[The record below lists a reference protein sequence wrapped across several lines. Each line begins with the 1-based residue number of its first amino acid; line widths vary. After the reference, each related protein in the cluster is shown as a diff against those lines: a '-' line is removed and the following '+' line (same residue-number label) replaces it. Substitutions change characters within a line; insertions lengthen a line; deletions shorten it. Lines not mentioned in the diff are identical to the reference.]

1 MKTLAIYALEVL
13 ACSGVLLAAYTILL
27 DRRVKF
33 RWCRLYLLASTAA
46 AALIPLLR
54 IPVWPGQVI
63 VATPTVTAPD
73 LADWTAEVLPD
84 AEAHAI
90 TPGHLC
96 LGLYL
101 AGATLILGIMLW
113 QIFRI
118 RRLRRGAE
126 VTRTGIYRIVRTRQE
141 IASFSFFRTI
151 YIWAATPAAEMG
163 AILAHES
170 SHIAH
175 RHSLERIVMETMKAA
190 LWWNPFVWIA
200 ARRLTEAEEFEA
212 DSDVLTSGYDRA
224 EYMQTIF
231 KQLFGYSP
239 EIANGLRNSL
249 TKKRFKM
256 MTTQTKNR
264 HSLLRLAGTL
274 PALIGLLCAFSF
286 TTRAAVIVA
295 PTTGTGIETAPGQE
309 TQHAGDEK
317 KDKTCRVSIDVRN
330 KDKGALPG
338 AIVQVVGTTQG
349 TVTNADGHA
358 EITVPDGSKLL
369 VSYPDY
375 ESATVDTK
383 RHSQK
388 EGTVVVLQRTENK
401 AATSSSDEGAT
412 TTEKQ
417 VAVTV
422 LKDGEPLP
430 GAVITIK
437 DTQKGV
443 VTDKSGHAEI
453 SAPQGSILTVTY
465 VGCKPYLLEVGEA
478 ARQFA
483 GIPLES
489 ETPGTPVLSAEIG
502 NPLWV
507 VDGIEVAPDFI
518 NKLDPNRIENITILK
533 DQASVAT
540 YGQRARN
547 GVVIIT
553 TKGYSPA
560 PAASE
565 QRGMTMTGSFAQDNE
580 QPFLIAETMPSFRG
594 GDLNTF
600 RAWVQENVKYPA
612 EAVKNNIQGRV
623 ILSFV
628 IEKDGSVSNMQIL
641 QTPDRSLSAEAL
653 RVIEASPKWT
663 PGEQRGQKVRVKYT
677 LPVDFRMGA
686 TAQAELQDGSIR
698 ETGEKEDDQPFLI
711 AETMPLFPM
720 QEGDNPGYGDLNTF
734 RTWVQANVKY
744 PTEAFRNGEQGRV
757 VLSFVVEKDG
767 SVSNIQI
774 LQTPGKAFSEE
785 TRRVVAASPKWKPG
799 EQRGEKVRVRYTLP
813 VDFRIT
819 ATAQDTKTSENKG
832 SGEEPFLVVDTPP
845 QFNGGDIGEFRR
857 WVQMNVKYPEEALG
871 KNIYGKVLVTFVIEK
886 DGSVGNAEIF
896 KSPDKSLADEVL
908 RVIGKSPKW
917 TPGKQRG
924 EAVRVKFGMPVDFA
938 VQTSEGILHDKDTAQ
953 REGDMEEILVV
964 GYGTQKK

>member
-126 VTRTGIYRIVRTRQE
+126 VTRTGKYRIVRTQQE

-170 SHIAH
+170 SHIA
-175 RHSLERIVMETMKAA
+175 MKAA

-256 MTTQTKNR
+256 MTTQTKSR
-264 HSLLRLAGTL
+264 HSLLRLAGIL

-295 PTTGTGIETAPGQE
+295 PATGTGIETAPGQE
-309 TQHAGDEK
+309 TQNAGDEK
-317 KDKTCRVSIDVRN
+317 KDKTRSVSIEVRS
-330 KDKGALPG
+330 KDKGALSG
-338 AIVQVVGTTQG
+338 AIVQVIGTTQG
-349 TVTNADGHA
+349 TVTDTDGHA
-358 EITVPDGSKLL
+358 EIAVPGGSKLMI
-369 VSYPDY
+369 SYPGY
-375 ESATVDTK
+375 EPATVDTK
-383 RHSQK
+383 QHSQK
-388 EGTVVVLQRTENK
+388 EASVVVLLRTENK
-401 AATSSSDEGAT
+401 AASSSNQGAA

-453 SAPQGSILTVTY
+453 YAPQGSILTVTY

-502 NPLWV
+502 KPLWV

-518 NKLDPNRIENITILK
+518 NKLDPNRIENITVLK
-533 DQASVAT
+533 DQSAVAT
-540 YGQRARN
+540 YGQEARN

-553 TKGYSPA
+553 TKGDTALPA
-560 PAASE
+560 RPENA
-565 QRGMTMTGSFAQDNE
+565 R
-580 QPFLIAETMPSFRG
+580 
-594 GDLNTF
+594 
-600 RAWVQENVKYPA
+600 QEHGKATTQA
-612 EAVKNNIQGRV
+612 EAH
-623 ILSFV
+623 
-628 IEKDGSVSNMQIL
+628 D
-641 QTPDRSLSAEAL
+641 EA
-653 RVIEASPKWT
+653 
-663 PGEQRGQKVRVKYT
+663 
-677 LPVDFRMGA
+677 
-686 TAQAELQDGSIR
+686 IR
-698 ETGEKEDDQPFLI
+698 ETGETEDDQPFLI

-720 QEGDNPGYGDLNTF
+720 QEGGNPGYGDLNTF
-734 RTWVQANVKY
+734 RAWVQKNIKY
-744 PTEAFRNGEQGRV
+744 PAEAFRNGEQGRV

-857 WVQMNVKYPEEALG
+857 WVQMNVKYPAEALG

>member
-126 VTRTGIYRIVRTRQE
+126 VTRTGKYRIVRTQQE

-256 MTTQTKNR
+256 MTTQTKSR
-264 HSLLRLAGTL
+264 HSLLRLAGIL
-274 PALIGLLCAFSF
+274 PALIRLLCAFSF

-295 PTTGTGIETAPGQE
+295 PATGTGIETAPGQE
-309 TQHAGDEK
+309 TQNAGDEK
-317 KDKTCRVSIDVRN
+317 KDKTRSVSIEVRS
-330 KDKGALPG
+330 KDKGALSG
-338 AIVQVVGTTQG
+338 AIVQVIGTTQG
-349 TVTNADGHA
+349 TVTDTDGHA
-358 EITVPDGSKLL
+358 EIAVPGGSKLMI
-369 VSYPDY
+369 SYPGY
-375 ESATVDTK
+375 EPATVDTK
-383 RHSQK
+383 QHSQK
-388 EGTVVVLQRTENK
+388 EASVVVLLRTENK
-401 AATSSSDEGAT
+401 AASSSNQGAA

-453 SAPQGSILTVTY
+453 YAPQGSILTVTY

-502 NPLWV
+502 KPLWV

-518 NKLDPNRIENITILK
+518 NKLDPNRIENITVLK
-533 DQASVAT
+533 DQSAVAT
-540 YGQRARN
+540 YGQEARN

-553 TKGYSPA
+553 TKGDTALPA
-560 PAASE
+560 RPENA
-565 QRGMTMTGSFAQDNE
+565 R
-580 QPFLIAETMPSFRG
+580 
-594 GDLNTF
+594 
-600 RAWVQENVKYPA
+600 QEHGKATTQA
-612 EAVKNNIQGRV
+612 EAH
-623 ILSFV
+623 
-628 IEKDGSVSNMQIL
+628 D
-641 QTPDRSLSAEAL
+641 EA
-653 RVIEASPKWT
+653 
-663 PGEQRGQKVRVKYT
+663 
-677 LPVDFRMGA
+677 
-686 TAQAELQDGSIR
+686 IR
-698 ETGEKEDDQPFLI
+698 ETGETEDDQPFLI

-720 QEGDNPGYGDLNTF
+720 QEGGNPGYGDLNTF
-734 RTWVQANVKY
+734 RAWVQKNIKY
-744 PTEAFRNGEQGRV
+744 PAEAFRNGEQGRV

-857 WVQMNVKYPEEALG
+857 WVQMNVKYPAEALG

>member
-126 VTRTGIYRIVRTRQE
+126 VTRTGKYRIVRTQQE

-256 MTTQTKNR
+256 MTTQTKSR
-264 HSLLRLAGTL
+264 HSLLRLAGIL

-295 PTTGTGIETAPGQE
+295 PATGTGIETAPGQE
-309 TQHAGDEK
+309 TQNAGDEK
-317 KDKTCRVSIDVRN
+317 KDKTRSVSIEVRS
-330 KDKGALPG
+330 KDKGALSG
-338 AIVQVVGTTQG
+338 AIVQVIGTTQG
-349 TVTNADGHA
+349 TVTDTDGHA
-358 EITVPDGSKLL
+358 EIAVPGGSKLMI
-369 VSYPDY
+369 SYPGY
-375 ESATVDTK
+375 EPATVDTK
-383 RHSQK
+383 QHSQK
-388 EGTVVVLQRTENK
+388 EASVVVLLRTENK
-401 AATSSSDEGAT
+401 AASSSNQGAA

-453 SAPQGSILTVTY
+453 YAPQGSILTVTY

-502 NPLWV
+502 KPLWV

-518 NKLDPNRIENITILK
+518 NKLDPNRIENITVLK
-533 DQASVAT
+533 DQSAVAT
-540 YGQRARN
+540 YGQEARN

-553 TKGYSPA
+553 TKGDTALPA
-560 PAASE
+560 RPENA
-565 QRGMTMTGSFAQDNE
+565 R
-580 QPFLIAETMPSFRG
+580 
-594 GDLNTF
+594 
-600 RAWVQENVKYPA
+600 QEHGKATTQA
-612 EAVKNNIQGRV
+612 EAH
-623 ILSFV
+623 
-628 IEKDGSVSNMQIL
+628 D
-641 QTPDRSLSAEAL
+641 EA
-653 RVIEASPKWT
+653 
-663 PGEQRGQKVRVKYT
+663 
-677 LPVDFRMGA
+677 
-686 TAQAELQDGSIR
+686 IR
-698 ETGEKEDDQPFLI
+698 ETGETEDDQPFLI
-711 AETMPLFPM
+711 AETMTLFPM
-720 QEGDNPGYGDLNTF
+720 QEGGNPGYGDLNTF
-734 RTWVQANVKY
+734 RAWVQKNIKY
-744 PTEAFRNGEQGRV
+744 PAEAFRNGEQGRV

-857 WVQMNVKYPEEALG
+857 WVQMNVKYPAEALG

>member
-126 VTRTGIYRIVRTRQE
+126 VTRTGKYRIVRTQQE

-256 MTTQTKNR
+256 MTTQTKGR

-295 PTTGTGIETAPGQE
+295 PTAGTGIGTAPGLE
-309 TQHAGDEK
+309 TQNAGDEK
-317 KDKTCRVSIDVRN
+317 KDKTRSVSIEVRS
-330 KDKGALPG
+330 KDKGALSG
-338 AIVQVVGTTQG
+338 AIVQVIGTTQG
-349 TVTNADGHA
+349 TVTDTDGHA
-358 EITVPDGSKLL
+358 EIAVPGGSKLMI
-369 VSYPDY
+369 SYPGY
-375 ESATVDTK
+375 EPATVDTK
-383 RHSQK
+383 QHSQK
-388 EGTVVVLQRTENK
+388 EASVVVLLRTENK
-401 AATSSSDEGAT
+401 AASSSNQGAA

-453 SAPQGSILTVTY
+453 YAPQGSILTVTY

-502 NPLWV
+502 KPLWV

-518 NKLDPNRIENITILK
+518 NKLDPNRIENITVLK
-533 DQASVAT
+533 DQSAVAT
-540 YGQRARN
+540 YGQEARN

-553 TKGYSPA
+553 TKGDTALPA
-560 PAASE
+560 RPENA
-565 QRGMTMTGSFAQDNE
+565 R
-580 QPFLIAETMPSFRG
+580 
-594 GDLNTF
+594 
-600 RAWVQENVKYPA
+600 QEHGKATTQA
-612 EAVKNNIQGRV
+612 EAH
-623 ILSFV
+623 
-628 IEKDGSVSNMQIL
+628 D
-641 QTPDRSLSAEAL
+641 EA
-653 RVIEASPKWT
+653 
-663 PGEQRGQKVRVKYT
+663 
-677 LPVDFRMGA
+677 
-686 TAQAELQDGSIR
+686 IR
-698 ETGEKEDDQPFLI
+698 ETGETEDDQPFLI

-720 QEGDNPGYGDLNTF
+720 QEGGNPGYGDLNTF
-734 RTWVQANVKY
+734 RAWVQKNIKY
-744 PTEAFRNGEQGRV
+744 PAEAFRNGEQGRV

-857 WVQMNVKYPEEALG
+857 WVQMNVKYPAEALG

>member
-126 VTRTGIYRIVRTRQE
+126 VTRTGKYRIVRTQQE

-256 MTTQTKNR
+256 MTTQTKSR
-264 HSLLRLAGTL
+264 HSLLRLAGIL

-295 PTTGTGIETAPGQE
+295 PATGTGIETAPGQE
-309 TQHAGDEK
+309 TQNAGDEK
-317 KDKTCRVSIDVRN
+317 KDKTRSVSIEVRS
-330 KDKGALPG
+330 KDKGALSG
-338 AIVQVVGTTQG
+338 AIVQVIGTTQG
-349 TVTNADGHA
+349 TVTDTDGHA
-358 EITVPDGSKLL
+358 EIAVPGGSKLMI
-369 VSYPDY
+369 SYPGY
-375 ESATVDTK
+375 EPATVDTK
-383 RHSQK
+383 QHSQK
-388 EGTVVVLQRTENK
+388 EASVVVLLRTENK
-401 AATSSSDEGAT
+401 AASSSNQGAA

-453 SAPQGSILTVTY
+453 YAPQGSILTVTY

-502 NPLWV
+502 KPLWV
-507 VDGIEVAPDFI
+507 VDGIEVAPAFL
-518 NKLDPNRIENITILK
+518 NKLDPNRIENITVLT
-533 DQASVAT
+533 DQSAVAT
-540 YGQRARN
+540 SGQEARN

-553 TKGYSPA
+553 TKGDTALPA
-560 PAASE
+560 RPENA
-565 QRGMTMTGSFAQDNE
+565 R
-580 QPFLIAETMPSFRG
+580 
-594 GDLNTF
+594 
-600 RAWVQENVKYPA
+600 QEHGKATTQA
-612 EAVKNNIQGRV
+612 EAH
-623 ILSFV
+623 
-628 IEKDGSVSNMQIL
+628 D
-641 QTPDRSLSAEAL
+641 EA
-653 RVIEASPKWT
+653 
-663 PGEQRGQKVRVKYT
+663 
-677 LPVDFRMGA
+677 
-686 TAQAELQDGSIR
+686 IR
-698 ETGEKEDDQPFLI
+698 ETGETEDDQPFLI

-720 QEGDNPGYGDLNTF
+720 QEGGNPGYGDLNTF
-734 RTWVQANVKY
+734 RAWVQKNIKY
-744 PTEAFRNGEQGRV
+744 PAEAFRNGEQGRV

-857 WVQMNVKYPEEALG
+857 WVQMNVKYPAEALG

>member
-1 MKTLAIYALEVL
+1 
-13 ACSGVLLAAYTILL
+13 
-27 DRRVKF
+27 
-33 RWCRLYLLASTAA
+33 
-46 AALIPLLR
+46 
-54 IPVWPGQVI
+54 
-63 VATPTVTAPD
+63 
-73 LADWTAEVLPD
+73 
-84 AEAHAI
+84 
-90 TPGHLC
+90 
-96 LGLYL
+96 
-101 AGATLILGIMLW
+101 
-113 QIFRI
+113 
-118 RRLRRGAE
+118 
-126 VTRTGIYRIVRTRQE
+126 
-141 IASFSFFRTI
+141 
-151 YIWAATPAAEMG
+151 
-163 AILAHES
+163 
-170 SHIAH
+170 
-175 RHSLERIVMETMKAA
+175 
-190 LWWNPFVWIA
+190 
-200 ARRLTEAEEFEA
+200 
-212 DSDVLTSGYDRA
+212 
-224 EYMQTIF
+224 
-231 KQLFGYSP
+231 
-239 EIANGLRNSL
+239 
-249 TKKRFKM
+249 
-256 MTTQTKNR
+256 MTTQTKSR
-264 HSLLRLAGTL
+264 HSLLRLAGIL

-295 PTTGTGIETAPGQE
+295 PATGTGIETAPGQE
-309 TQHAGDEK
+309 TQNAGDEK
-317 KDKTCRVSIDVRN
+317 KDKTRSVSIEVRS
-330 KDKGALPG
+330 KDKGALSG
-338 AIVQVVGTTQG
+338 AIVQVIGTTQG
-349 TVTNADGHA
+349 TVTDTDGHA
-358 EITVPDGSKLL
+358 EIAVPGGSKLMI
-369 VSYPDY
+369 SYPGY
-375 ESATVDTK
+375 EPATVDTK
-383 RHSQK
+383 QHSQK
-388 EGTVVVLQRTENK
+388 EASVVVLLRTENK
-401 AATSSSDEGAT
+401 AASSSNQGAA

-453 SAPQGSILTVTY
+453 YAPQGSILTVTY

-502 NPLWV
+502 KPLWV

-518 NKLDPNRIENITILK
+518 NKLDPNRIENITVLK
-533 DQASVAT
+533 DQSAVAT
-540 YGQRARN
+540 YGQEARN

-553 TKGYSPA
+553 TKGDTALPA
-560 PAASE
+560 RPENA
-565 QRGMTMTGSFAQDNE
+565 R
-580 QPFLIAETMPSFRG
+580 
-594 GDLNTF
+594 
-600 RAWVQENVKYPA
+600 QEHGKATTQA
-612 EAVKNNIQGRV
+612 EAH
-623 ILSFV
+623 
-628 IEKDGSVSNMQIL
+628 D
-641 QTPDRSLSAEAL
+641 EA
-653 RVIEASPKWT
+653 
-663 PGEQRGQKVRVKYT
+663 
-677 LPVDFRMGA
+677 
-686 TAQAELQDGSIR
+686 IR
-698 ETGEKEDDQPFLI
+698 ETGETEDDQPFLI

-720 QEGDNPGYGDLNTF
+720 QEGGNPGYGDLNTF
-734 RTWVQANVKY
+734 RAWVQKNIKY
-744 PTEAFRNGEQGRV
+744 PAEAFRNGEQGRV

-857 WVQMNVKYPEEALG
+857 WVQMNVKYPAEALG

>member
-126 VTRTGIYRIVRTRQE
+126 VTRTGKYRIVRTQQE

-256 MTTQTKNR
+256 MTTQTKSR
-264 HSLLRLAGTL
+264 HSLLRLAGIL

-295 PTTGTGIETAPGQE
+295 PATGTGIETAPGQE
-309 TQHAGDEK
+309 TQNAGDEK
-317 KDKTCRVSIDVRN
+317 KDKTRSVSIEVRS
-330 KDKGALPG
+330 KDKGALSG
-338 AIVQVVGTTQG
+338 AIVQVIGTTQG
-349 TVTNADGHA
+349 TVTDTDGHA
-358 EITVPDGSKLL
+358 EIAVPGGSKLMI
-369 VSYPDY
+369 SYPGY
-375 ESATVDTK
+375 EPATVDTK
-383 RHSQK
+383 QHSQK
-388 EGTVVVLQRTENK
+388 EASVVVLLRTENK
-401 AATSSSDEGAT
+401 AASSSNQGAA

-453 SAPQGSILTVTY
+453 YAPQGSILTVTY

-502 NPLWV
+502 KPLWV

-518 NKLDPNRIENITILK
+518 NKLDPNRIENITVLK
-533 DQASVAT
+533 DQSAVAT
-540 YGQRARN
+540 YGQEARN

-553 TKGYSPA
+553 TKGDTALPA
-560 PAASE
+560 RPENA
-565 QRGMTMTGSFAQDNE
+565 R
-580 QPFLIAETMPSFRG
+580 
-594 GDLNTF
+594 
-600 RAWVQENVKYPA
+600 QEHGKATTQA
-612 EAVKNNIQGRV
+612 EAH
-623 ILSFV
+623 
-628 IEKDGSVSNMQIL
+628 D
-641 QTPDRSLSAEAL
+641 EA
-653 RVIEASPKWT
+653 
-663 PGEQRGQKVRVKYT
+663 
-677 LPVDFRMGA
+677 
-686 TAQAELQDGSIR
+686 IR
-698 ETGEKEDDQPFLI
+698 ETGETEDDQPFLI

-720 QEGDNPGYGDLNTF
+720 QEGGNPGYGDLNTF
-734 RTWVQANVKY
+734 RAWVQKNIKY
-744 PTEAFRNGEQGRV
+744 PAEAFRNGEQGRV

-767 SVSNIQI
+767 SVSNFQI
-774 LQTPGKAFSEE
+774 LQTPGKAFSDEP
-785 TRRVVAASPKWKPG
+785 RRVVAASPKWKPG
-799 EQRGEKVRVRYTLP
+799 EQRGEKGRVRYTLP

-857 WVQMNVKYPEEALG
+857 WVQMNVKYPAEALG

>member
-126 VTRTGIYRIVRTRQE
+126 VTRTGKYRIVRTQQE

-256 MTTQTKNR
+256 MTTQTKSR
-264 HSLLRLAGTL
+264 HSLLRLAGIL

-295 PTTGTGIETAPGQE
+295 PATGTGIETAPGQE
-309 TQHAGDEK
+309 TQNAGDEK
-317 KDKTCRVSIDVRN
+317 KDKTRSVSIEVRS
-330 KDKGALPG
+330 KDKGALSG
-338 AIVQVVGTTQG
+338 AIVQVIGTTQG
-349 TVTNADGHA
+349 TVTDTDGHA
-358 EITVPDGSKLL
+358 EIAVPGGSKLMI
-369 VSYPDY
+369 SYPGY
-375 ESATVDTK
+375 EPATVDTK
-383 RHSQK
+383 QHSQK
-388 EGTVVVLQRTENK
+388 EASVVVLLRTENK
-401 AATSSSDEGAT
+401 AASSSNQGAA

-453 SAPQGSILTVTY
+453 YAPQGSILTVTY

-502 NPLWV
+502 KPLWV

-518 NKLDPNRIENITILK
+518 NKLDPNRIENITVLK
-533 DQASVAT
+533 DQSAVAT
-540 YGQRARN
+540 YGQEARN

-553 TKGYSPA
+553 TKGDTALPA
-560 PAASE
+560 RPENA
-565 QRGMTMTGSFAQDNE
+565 R
-580 QPFLIAETMPSFRG
+580 
-594 GDLNTF
+594 
-600 RAWVQENVKYPA
+600 QEHGKATTQA
-612 EAVKNNIQGRV
+612 EAH
-623 ILSFV
+623 
-628 IEKDGSVSNMQIL
+628 D
-641 QTPDRSLSAEAL
+641 EA
-653 RVIEASPKWT
+653 
-663 PGEQRGQKVRVKYT
+663 
-677 LPVDFRMGA
+677 
-686 TAQAELQDGSIR
+686 IR
-698 ETGEKEDDQPFLI
+698 ETGETEDDQPFLI

-720 QEGDNPGYGDLNTF
+720 QEGGNPGYGDLNTF
-734 RTWVQANVKY
+734 RAWVQKNIKY
-744 PTEAFRNGEQGRV
+744 PAEAFRNGEQGRV

-857 WVQMNVKYPEEALG
+857 WVQMNVKYPAEALG

-964 GYGTQKK
+964 GYCTQKK

>member
-126 VTRTGIYRIVRTRQE
+126 VTRTGKYRIVRTQQE

-256 MTTQTKNR
+256 MTTQTKSR
-264 HSLLRLAGTL
+264 HSLLRLAGIL

-295 PTTGTGIETAPGQE
+295 PATGTGIETAPGQE
-309 TQHAGDEK
+309 TQNAGDEK
-317 KDKTCRVSIDVRN
+317 KDKTRSVSIEVRS
-330 KDKGALPG
+330 KDKGALSG
-338 AIVQVVGTTQG
+338 AIVQVIGTTQG
-349 TVTNADGHA
+349 TVTDTDGHA
-358 EITVPDGSKLL
+358 EIAVPGGSKLMI
-369 VSYPDY
+369 SYPGY
-375 ESATVDTK
+375 EPATVDTK
-383 RHSQK
+383 QHSQK
-388 EGTVVVLQRTENK
+388 EASVVVLLRTENK
-401 AATSSSDEGAT
+401 AASSSNQGAA

-453 SAPQGSILTVTY
+453 YAPQGSILTVTY

-502 NPLWV
+502 KPLWV

-518 NKLDPNRIENITILK
+518 NKLDPNRIENITVLK
-533 DQASVAT
+533 DQSAVAT
-540 YGQRARN
+540 YGQEARN

-553 TKGYSPA
+553 TKGDTALPA
-560 PAASE
+560 RPENA
-565 QRGMTMTGSFAQDNE
+565 R
-580 QPFLIAETMPSFRG
+580 
-594 GDLNTF
+594 
-600 RAWVQENVKYPA
+600 QEHGKATTQA
-612 EAVKNNIQGRV
+612 EAH
-623 ILSFV
+623 
-628 IEKDGSVSNMQIL
+628 D
-641 QTPDRSLSAEAL
+641 EA
-653 RVIEASPKWT
+653 
-663 PGEQRGQKVRVKYT
+663 
-677 LPVDFRMGA
+677 
-686 TAQAELQDGSIR
+686 IR

-744 PTEAFRNGEQGRV
+744 PAEAFRNGEQGRV

-857 WVQMNVKYPEEALG
+857 WVQMNVKYPAEALG

>member
-126 VTRTGIYRIVRTRQE
+126 VTRTGKYRIVRTQQE

-256 MTTQTKNR
+256 MTTQTKGR

-295 PTTGTGIETAPGQE
+295 PTAGTGIGTAPGLE
-309 TQHAGDEK
+309 TQNAGDEK
-317 KDKTCRVSIDVRN
+317 KDKTRSVSIEVRS
-330 KDKGALPG
+330 KDKGALSG
-338 AIVQVVGTTQG
+338 AIVQVIGTTQG
-349 TVTNADGHA
+349 TVTDTDGHA
-358 EITVPDGSKLL
+358 EIAVPGGSKLMI
-369 VSYPDY
+369 SYPGY
-375 ESATVDTK
+375 EPATVDTK
-383 RHSQK
+383 QHSQK
-388 EGTVVVLQRTENK
+388 EASVVVLLRTENK
-401 AATSSSDEGAT
+401 AASSSNQGAA

-453 SAPQGSILTVTY
+453 YAPQGSILTVTY

-518 NKLDPNRIENITILK
+518 NKLDPNRIENITVLK
-533 DQASVAT
+533 DQSAVAT
-540 YGQRARN
+540 YGQEARN

-553 TKGYSPA
+553 TKGDTALPA
-560 PAASE
+560 RPENA
-565 QRGMTMTGSFAQDNE
+565 R
-580 QPFLIAETMPSFRG
+580 
-594 GDLNTF
+594 
-600 RAWVQENVKYPA
+600 QEHGKATTQA
-612 EAVKNNIQGRV
+612 EAH
-623 ILSFV
+623 
-628 IEKDGSVSNMQIL
+628 D
-641 QTPDRSLSAEAL
+641 EA
-653 RVIEASPKWT
+653 
-663 PGEQRGQKVRVKYT
+663 
-677 LPVDFRMGA
+677 
-686 TAQAELQDGSIR
+686 IR
-698 ETGEKEDDQPFLI
+698 ETGETEDDQPFLI

-720 QEGDNPGYGDLNTF
+720 QEGGNPGYGDLNTF
-734 RTWVQANVKY
+734 RAWVQKNIKY
-744 PTEAFRNGEQGRV
+744 PAEAFRNGEQGRV

-857 WVQMNVKYPEEALG
+857 WVQMNVKYPAEALG

>member
-126 VTRTGIYRIVRTRQE
+126 VTRTGKYRIVRTQQE

-256 MTTQTKNR
+256 MTTQTKSR
-264 HSLLRLAGTL
+264 HSLLRLAGIL

-295 PTTGTGIETAPGQE
+295 PATGTGIETAPGQE
-309 TQHAGDEK
+309 TQNAGDEK
-317 KDKTCRVSIDVRN
+317 KDKTRSVSIEVRS
-330 KDKGALPG
+330 KDKGALSG
-338 AIVQVVGTTQG
+338 AIVQVIGTTQG
-349 TVTNADGHA
+349 TVTDTDGHA
-358 EITVPDGSKLL
+358 EIAVPGGSKLMI
-369 VSYPDY
+369 SYPGY
-375 ESATVDTK
+375 EPATVDTK
-383 RHSQK
+383 QHSQK
-388 EGTVVVLQRTENK
+388 EASVVVLLRTENK
-401 AATSSSDEGAT
+401 AASSSNQGAA

-453 SAPQGSILTVTY
+453 YAPQGSILTVTY

-502 NPLWV
+502 KPLWV

-518 NKLDPNRIENITILK
+518 NKLDPNRIENITVLK
-533 DQASVAT
+533 DQSAVAT
-540 YGQRARN
+540 YGQEARN

-553 TKGYSPA
+553 TKGDTALPA
-560 PAASE
+560 RPENA
-565 QRGMTMTGSFAQDNE
+565 R
-580 QPFLIAETMPSFRG
+580 
-594 GDLNTF
+594 
-600 RAWVQENVKYPA
+600 QEHGKATTQA
-612 EAVKNNIQGRV
+612 EAH
-623 ILSFV
+623 
-628 IEKDGSVSNMQIL
+628 D
-641 QTPDRSLSAEAL
+641 EA
-653 RVIEASPKWT
+653 
-663 PGEQRGQKVRVKYT
+663 
-677 LPVDFRMGA
+677 
-686 TAQAELQDGSIR
+686 IR
-698 ETGEKEDDQPFLI
+698 ETGETEDDQPFLI

-720 QEGDNPGYGDLNTF
+720 QEGGNPGYGDLNTF
-734 RTWVQANVKY
+734 RAWVQKNIKY
-744 PTEAFRNGEQGRV
+744 PAEAFRNGEQGRV

-819 ATAQDTKTSENKG
+819 ATAQDTKTSEHKG
-832 SGEEPFLVVDTPP
+832 SGDEPFLVVDTPP

-857 WVQMNVKYPEEALG
+857 WVQMNVKYPAEALG

>member
-1 MKTLAIYALEVL
+1 
-13 ACSGVLLAAYTILL
+13 
-27 DRRVKF
+27 
-33 RWCRLYLLASTAA
+33 
-46 AALIPLLR
+46 
-54 IPVWPGQVI
+54 
-63 VATPTVTAPD
+63 
-73 LADWTAEVLPD
+73 
-84 AEAHAI
+84 
-90 TPGHLC
+90 
-96 LGLYL
+96 
-101 AGATLILGIMLW
+101 
-113 QIFRI
+113 
-118 RRLRRGAE
+118 
-126 VTRTGIYRIVRTRQE
+126 
-141 IASFSFFRTI
+141 
-151 YIWAATPAAEMG
+151 
-163 AILAHES
+163 
-170 SHIAH
+170 
-175 RHSLERIVMETMKAA
+175 MKAA

-256 MTTQTKNR
+256 MTTQTKSR
-264 HSLLRLAGTL
+264 HSLLRLAGIL

-295 PTTGTGIETAPGQE
+295 PATGTGIETAPGQE
-309 TQHAGDEK
+309 TQNAGDEK
-317 KDKTCRVSIDVRN
+317 KDKTRSVSIEVRS
-330 KDKGALPG
+330 KDKGALSG
-338 AIVQVVGTTQG
+338 AIVQVIGTTQG
-349 TVTNADGHA
+349 TVTDTDGHA
-358 EITVPDGSKLL
+358 EIAVPGGSKLMI
-369 VSYPDY
+369 SYPGY
-375 ESATVDTK
+375 EPATVDTK
-383 RHSQK
+383 QHSQK
-388 EGTVVVLQRTENK
+388 EASVVVLLRTENK
-401 AATSSSDEGAT
+401 AASSSNQGAA

-453 SAPQGSILTVTY
+453 YAPQGSILTVTY

-502 NPLWV
+502 KPLWV

-518 NKLDPNRIENITILK
+518 NKLDPNRIENITVLK
-533 DQASVAT
+533 DQSAVAT
-540 YGQRARN
+540 YGQEARN

-553 TKGYSPA
+553 TKGDTALPA
-560 PAASE
+560 RPENA
-565 QRGMTMTGSFAQDNE
+565 R
-580 QPFLIAETMPSFRG
+580 
-594 GDLNTF
+594 
-600 RAWVQENVKYPA
+600 QEHGKATTQA
-612 EAVKNNIQGRV
+612 EAH
-623 ILSFV
+623 
-628 IEKDGSVSNMQIL
+628 D
-641 QTPDRSLSAEAL
+641 EA
-653 RVIEASPKWT
+653 
-663 PGEQRGQKVRVKYT
+663 
-677 LPVDFRMGA
+677 
-686 TAQAELQDGSIR
+686 IR
-698 ETGEKEDDQPFLI
+698 ETGETEDDQPFLI

-720 QEGDNPGYGDLNTF
+720 QEGGNPGYGDLNTF
-734 RTWVQANVKY
+734 RAWVQKNIKY
-744 PTEAFRNGEQGRV
+744 PAEAFRNGEQGRV

-857 WVQMNVKYPEEALG
+857 WVQMNVKYPAEALG

>member
-126 VTRTGIYRIVRTRQE
+126 VTRTGKYRIVRTQQE

-256 MTTQTKNR
+256 MTTQTKSR
-264 HSLLRLAGTL
+264 HSLL
-274 PALIGLLCAFSF
+274 GLLCAFSF

-295 PTTGTGIETAPGQE
+295 PATGTGIETAPGQE
-309 TQHAGDEK
+309 TQNAGDEK
-317 KDKTCRVSIDVRN
+317 KDKTRSVSIEVRS
-330 KDKGALPG
+330 KDKGALSG
-338 AIVQVVGTTQG
+338 AIVQVIGTTQG
-349 TVTNADGHA
+349 TVTDTDGHA
-358 EITVPDGSKLL
+358 EIAVPGGSKLMI
-369 VSYPDY
+369 SYPGY
-375 ESATVDTK
+375 EPATVDTK
-383 RHSQK
+383 QHSQK
-388 EGTVVVLQRTENK
+388 EASVVVLLRTENK
-401 AATSSSDEGAT
+401 AASSSNQGAA

-453 SAPQGSILTVTY
+453 YAPQGSILTVTY

-502 NPLWV
+502 KPLWV

-518 NKLDPNRIENITILK
+518 NKLDPNRIENITVLK
-533 DQASVAT
+533 DQSAVAT
-540 YGQRARN
+540 YGQEARN

-553 TKGYSPA
+553 TKGDTALPA
-560 PAASE
+560 RPENA
-565 QRGMTMTGSFAQDNE
+565 R
-580 QPFLIAETMPSFRG
+580 
-594 GDLNTF
+594 
-600 RAWVQENVKYPA
+600 QEHGKATTQA
-612 EAVKNNIQGRV
+612 EAH
-623 ILSFV
+623 
-628 IEKDGSVSNMQIL
+628 D
-641 QTPDRSLSAEAL
+641 EA
-653 RVIEASPKWT
+653 
-663 PGEQRGQKVRVKYT
+663 
-677 LPVDFRMGA
+677 
-686 TAQAELQDGSIR
+686 IR
-698 ETGEKEDDQPFLI
+698 ETGETEDDQPFLI

-720 QEGDNPGYGDLNTF
+720 QEGGNPGYGDLNTF
-734 RTWVQANVKY
+734 RAWVQKNIKY
-744 PTEAFRNGEQGRV
+744 PAEAFRNGEQGRV

-857 WVQMNVKYPEEALG
+857 WVQMNVKYPAEALG

>member
-126 VTRTGIYRIVRTRQE
+126 VTRTGKYRIVRTQQE

-256 MTTQTKNR
+256 MTTQTKSR
-264 HSLLRLAGTL
+264 HSLLRLAGIL

-295 PTTGTGIETAPGQE
+295 PATGTGIETAPGQE
-309 TQHAGDEK
+309 TQNAGDEK
-317 KDKTCRVSIDVRN
+317 KDKTRSVSIEVRS
-330 KDKGALPG
+330 KDKGALSG
-338 AIVQVVGTTQG
+338 AIVQVIGTTQG
-349 TVTNADGHA
+349 TVTDTDGHA
-358 EITVPDGSKLL
+358 EIAVPGGSKLMI
-369 VSYPDY
+369 SYPGY
-375 ESATVDTK
+375 EPATVDTK
-383 RHSQK
+383 QHSQK
-388 EGTVVVLQRTENK
+388 EASVVVLLRTENK
-401 AATSSSDEGAT
+401 AASSSNQGAA

-422 LKDGEPLP
+422 LKYGEPLP

-453 SAPQGSILTVTY
+453 YAPQGSILTVTY

-502 NPLWV
+502 KPLWV

-518 NKLDPNRIENITILK
+518 NKLDPNRIENITVLK
-533 DQASVAT
+533 DQSAVAT
-540 YGQRARN
+540 YGQEARN

-553 TKGYSPA
+553 TKGDTALPA
-560 PAASE
+560 RPENA
-565 QRGMTMTGSFAQDNE
+565 R
-580 QPFLIAETMPSFRG
+580 
-594 GDLNTF
+594 
-600 RAWVQENVKYPA
+600 QEHGKATTQA
-612 EAVKNNIQGRV
+612 EAH
-623 ILSFV
+623 
-628 IEKDGSVSNMQIL
+628 D
-641 QTPDRSLSAEAL
+641 EA
-653 RVIEASPKWT
+653 
-663 PGEQRGQKVRVKYT
+663 
-677 LPVDFRMGA
+677 
-686 TAQAELQDGSIR
+686 IR
-698 ETGEKEDDQPFLI
+698 ETGETEDDQPFLI

-720 QEGDNPGYGDLNTF
+720 QEGGNPGYGDLNTF
-734 RTWVQANVKY
+734 RAWVQKNIKY
-744 PTEAFRNGEQGRV
+744 PAEAFRNGEQGRV

-857 WVQMNVKYPEEALG
+857 WVQMNVKYPAEALG

>member
-126 VTRTGIYRIVRTRQE
+126 VTRTGKYRIVRTQQE

-256 MTTQTKNR
+256 MTTQTKSR
-264 HSLLRLAGTL
+264 HSLLRLAGIL

-295 PTTGTGIETAPGQE
+295 PATGTGIETAPGQE
-309 TQHAGDEK
+309 TQNAGDEK
-317 KDKTCRVSIDVRN
+317 KDKTRSVSIEVRS
-330 KDKGALPG
+330 KDKGALSG
-338 AIVQVVGTTQG
+338 AIVQVIGTTQG
-349 TVTNADGHA
+349 TVTDTDGHA
-358 EITVPDGSKLL
+358 EIAVPGGSKLMI
-369 VSYPDY
+369 SYPGY
-375 ESATVDTK
+375 EPATVDTK
-383 RHSQK
+383 QHSQK
-388 EGTVVVLQRTENK
+388 EASVVVLLRTENK
-401 AATSSSDEGAT
+401 AASSSNQGAA

-453 SAPQGSILTVTY
+453 YAPQGSILTVTY

-502 NPLWV
+502 KPLWV

-518 NKLDPNRIENITILK
+518 NKLDPNRIENITVLK
-533 DQASVAT
+533 DQSAVAT
-540 YGQRARN
+540 YGQEARN

-553 TKGYSPA
+553 TKGDTALPA
-560 PAASE
+560 RPENA
-565 QRGMTMTGSFAQDNE
+565 R
-580 QPFLIAETMPSFRG
+580 
-594 GDLNTF
+594 
-600 RAWVQENVKYPA
+600 QEHGKATTQA
-612 EAVKNNIQGRV
+612 EAH
-623 ILSFV
+623 
-628 IEKDGSVSNMQIL
+628 D
-641 QTPDRSLSAEAL
+641 EA
-653 RVIEASPKWT
+653 
-663 PGEQRGQKVRVKYT
+663 
-677 LPVDFRMGA
+677 
-686 TAQAELQDGSIR
+686 IR
-698 ETGEKEDDQPFLI
+698 ETGETEDDQPFLI

-720 QEGDNPGYGDLNTF
+720 QEGGNPGYGDLNTF
-734 RTWVQANVKY
+734 RAWVQKNIKY
-744 PTEAFRNGEQGRV
+744 PAEAFRNGEQGRV

-857 WVQMNVKYPEEALG
+857 WVQMNVKYPAEALG
-871 KNIYGKVLVTFVIEK
+871 KFFYGIVVVTFVFEK

>member
-113 QIFRI
+113 QVFRI

-126 VTRTGIYRIVRTRQE
+126 VTRTGKYRIVRTQQE

-256 MTTQTKNR
+256 MTTQTKSR
-264 HSLLRLAGTL
+264 HSLLRLAGIL

-295 PTTGTGIETAPGQE
+295 PATGTGIETAPGQE
-309 TQHAGDEK
+309 TQNAGDEK
-317 KDKTCRVSIDVRN
+317 KDKTRSVSIEVRS
-330 KDKGALPG
+330 KDKGALSG
-338 AIVQVVGTTQG
+338 AIVQVIGTTQG
-349 TVTNADGHA
+349 TVTDTDGHA
-358 EITVPDGSKLL
+358 EIAVPGGSKLMI
-369 VSYPDY
+369 SYPGY
-375 ESATVDTK
+375 EPATVDTK
-383 RHSQK
+383 QHSQK
-388 EGTVVVLQRTENK
+388 EASVVVLLRTENK
-401 AATSSSDEGAT
+401 AASSSNQGAA

-453 SAPQGSILTVTY
+453 YAPQGSILTVTY

-502 NPLWV
+502 KPLWV

-518 NKLDPNRIENITILK
+518 NKLDPNRIENITVLK
-533 DQASVAT
+533 DQSAVAT
-540 YGQRARN
+540 YGQEARN

-553 TKGYSPA
+553 TKGDTALPA
-560 PAASE
+560 RPENA
-565 QRGMTMTGSFAQDNE
+565 R
-580 QPFLIAETMPSFRG
+580 
-594 GDLNTF
+594 
-600 RAWVQENVKYPA
+600 QEHGNATTQA
-612 EAVKNNIQGRV
+612 EAH
-623 ILSFV
+623 
-628 IEKDGSVSNMQIL
+628 D
-641 QTPDRSLSAEAL
+641 EA
-653 RVIEASPKWT
+653 
-663 PGEQRGQKVRVKYT
+663 
-677 LPVDFRMGA
+677 
-686 TAQAELQDGSIR
+686 IR
-698 ETGEKEDDQPFLI
+698 ETGETEDDQPFLI

-734 RTWVQANVKY
+734 RAWVQKNIKY
-744 PTEAFRNGEQGRV
+744 PAEAFRNGEQGRV

-819 ATAQDTKTSENKG
+819 ATAQDTKTSENKS

-845 QFNGGDIGEFRR
+845 QFNGGDINEFRR
-857 WVQMNVKYPEEALG
+857 WVQMNVKYPAEALG

-938 VQTSEGILHDKDTAQ
+938 VQTSEGILHDKATTQ

-964 GYGTQKK
+964 GYDTQKK

>member
-118 RRLRRGAE
+118 RHLRRGAE
-126 VTRTGIYRIVRTRQE
+126 VTRTGKYWIVRTRQE

-256 MTTQTKNR
+256 MTTQTKGR
-264 HSLLRLAGTL
+264 HSLLRLAGIL

-295 PTTGTGIETAPGQE
+295 PATGTGIETAPGQE
-309 TQHAGDEK
+309 TQNAGDEK
-317 KDKTCRVSIDVRN
+317 KDKTRSVSIEVRS
-330 KDKGALPG
+330 KDKGALSG
-338 AIVQVVGTTQG
+338 AIVQVIGTTQG
-349 TVTNADGHA
+349 TVTDTDGHA
-358 EITVPDGSKLL
+358 EIAVPGGSKLMI
-369 VSYPDY
+369 SYPGY
-375 ESATVDTK
+375 EPATVDTK
-383 RHSQK
+383 QHSQK
-388 EGTVVVLQRTENK
+388 EASVVVLLRTENK
-401 AATSSSDEGAT
+401 AASSSNHGAA

-453 SAPQGSILTVTY
+453 YAPQGSILTVTY

-502 NPLWV
+502 KPLWV

-518 NKLDPNRIENITILK
+518 NKLDPNRIENITVLK
-533 DQASVAT
+533 DQSAVAT
-540 YGQRARN
+540 YGQEARN

-553 TKGYSPA
+553 TKGDTALPA
-560 PAASE
+560 RPENA
-565 QRGMTMTGSFAQDNE
+565 R
-580 QPFLIAETMPSFRG
+580 
-594 GDLNTF
+594 
-600 RAWVQENVKYPA
+600 QEHGKATTQA
-612 EAVKNNIQGRV
+612 EAH
-623 ILSFV
+623 
-628 IEKDGSVSNMQIL
+628 D
-641 QTPDRSLSAEAL
+641 EA
-653 RVIEASPKWT
+653 
-663 PGEQRGQKVRVKYT
+663 
-677 LPVDFRMGA
+677 
-686 TAQAELQDGSIR
+686 IR
-698 ETGEKEDDQPFLI
+698 ETGETEDDQPFLI

-720 QEGDNPGYGDLNTF
+720 QEGGNPGYGDLNTF
-734 RTWVQANVKY
+734 RAWVQKNIKY
-744 PTEAFRNGEQGRV
+744 PAEAFRNGEQGRV

-857 WVQMNVKYPEEALG
+857 WVQMNVKYPAEALG

>member
-126 VTRTGIYRIVRTRQE
+126 VTRTGKYRIVRTQQE

-256 MTTQTKNR
+256 MTTQTKGR

-295 PTTGTGIETAPGQE
+295 PTAGTGIGTAPGLE
-309 TQHAGDEK
+309 TQNAGDEK
-317 KDKTCRVSIDVRN
+317 KDKTRSVSIEVRS
-330 KDKGALPG
+330 KDKGALSG
-338 AIVQVVGTTQG
+338 AIVQVIGTTQG
-349 TVTNADGHA
+349 TVTDTDGHA
-358 EITVPDGSKLL
+358 EIAVPGGSKLMI
-369 VSYPDY
+369 SYPGY
-375 ESATVDTK
+375 EPATVDTK
-383 RHSQK
+383 QHSQK
-388 EGTVVVLQRTENK
+388 EATVVVLLRTENK
-401 AATSSSDEGAT
+401 AASSSNQGAA

-553 TKGYSPA
+553 TKGDTALPA
-560 PAASE
+560 RPENA
-565 QRGMTMTGSFAQDNE
+565 R
-580 QPFLIAETMPSFRG
+580 
-594 GDLNTF
+594 
-600 RAWVQENVKYPA
+600 QEHGKATTQA
-612 EAVKNNIQGRV
+612 EAH
-623 ILSFV
+623 
-628 IEKDGSVSNMQIL
+628 D
-641 QTPDRSLSAEAL
+641 EA
-653 RVIEASPKWT
+653 
-663 PGEQRGQKVRVKYT
+663 
-677 LPVDFRMGA
+677 
-686 TAQAELQDGSIR
+686 IR
-698 ETGEKEDDQPFLI
+698 ETGETEDDQPFLI

-720 QEGDNPGYGDLNTF
+720 QEGGNPGYGDLNTF
-734 RTWVQANVKY
+734 RAWVQKNIKY
-744 PTEAFRNGEQGRV
+744 PAEAFRNGEQGRV

-857 WVQMNVKYPEEALG
+857 WVQMNVKYPAEALG

>member
-1 MKTLAIYALEVL
+1 MKPAIIYMLEVL
-13 ACSGVLLAAYTILL
+13 VCSGVLLAAYAILL
-27 DRRVKF
+27 ERRVKF
-33 RWCRLYLLASTAA
+33 RWCRLYLLLTTFA

-54 IPVWPGQVI
+54 IPVWPGRV
-63 VATPTVTAPD
+63 VAAAPAIPPD
-73 LADWTAEVLPD
+73 LPVWTGEVLPD
-84 AEAHAI
+84 EGGSFAV
-90 TPGHLC
+90 TPEIFC

-101 AGATLILGIMLW
+101 LGAVLIAGVMAW
-113 QIFRI
+113 QVFRI
-118 RRLRRGAE
+118 HRLRRGAE
-126 VTRTGIYRIVRTRQE
+126 ISRTGDYTLVRTRQE
-141 IASFSFFRTI
+141 IASFSFLRTI
-151 YIWAATPAAEMG
+151 YVWDKTPAGELA

-175 RHSLERIVMETMKAA
+175 RHSIERILMELMKAL
-190 LWWNPFVWIA
+190 LWWNPFAWIA

-256 MTTQTKNR
+256 MTTQTKSR
-264 HSLLRLAGTL
+264 HSLLRLAGIL

-295 PTTGTGIETAPGQE
+295 PATGTGIETAPGQE
-309 TQHAGDEK
+309 TQNAGDEK
-317 KDKTCRVSIDVRN
+317 KDKTRSVSIEVRS
-330 KDKGALPG
+330 KDKGALSG
-338 AIVQVVGTTQG
+338 AIVQVIGTTQG
-349 TVTNADGHA
+349 TVTDTDGHA
-358 EITVPDGSKLL
+358 EIAVPGGSKLMI
-369 VSYPDY
+369 SYPGY
-375 ESATVDTK
+375 EPATVDTK
-383 RHSQK
+383 QHSQK
-388 EGTVVVLQRTENK
+388 EASVVVLLRTENK
-401 AATSSSDEGAT
+401 AASSSNQGAA

-453 SAPQGSILTVTY
+453 YAPQGSILTVTY

-502 NPLWV
+502 KPLWV

-518 NKLDPNRIENITILK
+518 NKLDPNRIENITVLK
-533 DQASVAT
+533 AQSAVAT
-540 YGQRARN
+540 YGQEARN

-553 TKGYSPA
+553 TKGDTALPA
-560 PAASE
+560 RPENA
-565 QRGMTMTGSFAQDNE
+565 R
-580 QPFLIAETMPSFRG
+580 
-594 GDLNTF
+594 
-600 RAWVQENVKYPA
+600 QEHGKATTQA
-612 EAVKNNIQGRV
+612 EAH
-623 ILSFV
+623 
-628 IEKDGSVSNMQIL
+628 D
-641 QTPDRSLSAEAL
+641 EA
-653 RVIEASPKWT
+653 
-663 PGEQRGQKVRVKYT
+663 
-677 LPVDFRMGA
+677 
-686 TAQAELQDGSIR
+686 IR
-698 ETGEKEDDQPFLI
+698 ETGETEDDQPFLI

-720 QEGDNPGYGDLNTF
+720 QEGGNPGYGDLNTF
-734 RTWVQANVKY
+734 RAWVQKNIKY
-744 PTEAFRNGEQGRV
+744 PAEAFRNGEQGRV

-857 WVQMNVKYPEEALG
+857 WVQMNVKYPAEALG

>member
-126 VTRTGIYRIVRTRQE
+126 VTRTGKYRIVRTQQE

-170 SHIAH
+170 SHIAY

-256 MTTQTKNR
+256 MTTQTKSR
-264 HSLLRLAGTL
+264 HSLLRLAGIL

-295 PTTGTGIETAPGQE
+295 PATGTGIETAPGQE
-309 TQHAGDEK
+309 TQNAGDEK
-317 KDKTCRVSIDVRN
+317 KDKTRSVSIEVRS
-330 KDKGALPG
+330 KDKGALSG
-338 AIVQVVGTTQG
+338 AIVQVIGTTQG
-349 TVTNADGHA
+349 TVTDTDGHA
-358 EITVPDGSKLL
+358 EIAVPGGSKLMI
-369 VSYPDY
+369 SYPGY
-375 ESATVDTK
+375 EPATVDTK
-383 RHSQK
+383 QHSQK
-388 EGTVVVLQRTENK
+388 EASVVVLLRTENK
-401 AATSSSDEGAT
+401 AASSSNQGAA

-453 SAPQGSILTVTY
+453 YAPQGSILTVTY

-502 NPLWV
+502 KPLWV

-518 NKLDPNRIENITILK
+518 NKLDPNRIENITVLK
-533 DQASVAT
+533 DQSAVAT
-540 YGQRARN
+540 YGQEARN

-553 TKGYSPA
+553 TKGDTALPA
-560 PAASE
+560 RPENA
-565 QRGMTMTGSFAQDNE
+565 R
-580 QPFLIAETMPSFRG
+580 
-594 GDLNTF
+594 
-600 RAWVQENVKYPA
+600 QEHGKATTQA
-612 EAVKNNIQGRV
+612 EAH
-623 ILSFV
+623 
-628 IEKDGSVSNMQIL
+628 D
-641 QTPDRSLSAEAL
+641 EA
-653 RVIEASPKWT
+653 
-663 PGEQRGQKVRVKYT
+663 
-677 LPVDFRMGA
+677 
-686 TAQAELQDGSIR
+686 IR
-698 ETGEKEDDQPFLI
+698 ETGETEDDQPFLI

-720 QEGDNPGYGDLNTF
+720 QEGGNPGYGDLNTF
-734 RTWVQANVKY
+734 RAWVQKNIKY
-744 PTEAFRNGEQGRV
+744 PAEAFRNGEQGRV

-832 SGEEPFLVVDTPP
+832 SGEEPFLVGDPPP

-857 WVQMNVKYPEEALG
+857 WVQMNVKYPAEALG

>member
-1 MKTLAIYALEVL
+1 M
-13 ACSGVLLAAYTILL
+13 
-27 DRRVKF
+27 
-33 RWCRLYLLASTAA
+33 
-46 AALIPLLR
+46 
-54 IPVWPGQVI
+54 
-63 VATPTVTAPD
+63 
-73 LADWTAEVLPD
+73 
-84 AEAHAI
+84 
-90 TPGHLC
+90 
-96 LGLYL
+96 
-101 AGATLILGIMLW
+101 
-113 QIFRI
+113 
-118 RRLRRGAE
+118 
-126 VTRTGIYRIVRTRQE
+126 
-141 IASFSFFRTI
+141 
-151 YIWAATPAAEMG
+151 
-163 AILAHES
+163 
-170 SHIAH
+170 
-175 RHSLERIVMETMKAA
+175 
-190 LWWNPFVWIA
+190 
-200 ARRLTEAEEFEA
+200 
-212 DSDVLTSGYDRA
+212 
-224 EYMQTIF
+224 
-231 KQLFGYSP
+231 
-239 EIANGLRNSL
+239 
-249 TKKRFKM
+249 
-256 MTTQTKNR
+256 
-264 HSLLRLAGTL
+264 
-274 PALIGLLCAFSF
+274 
-286 TTRAAVIVA
+286 IVA
-295 PTTGTGIETAPGQE
+295 PATGTGIETAPGQE
-309 TQHAGDEK
+309 TQNAGDEK
-317 KDKTCRVSIDVRN
+317 KDKTRSVSIEVRS
-330 KDKGALPG
+330 KDKGALSG
-338 AIVQVVGTTQG
+338 AIVQVIGTTQG
-349 TVTNADGHA
+349 TVTDTDGHA
-358 EITVPDGSKLL
+358 EIAVPGGSKLMI
-369 VSYPDY
+369 SYPGY
-375 ESATVDTK
+375 EPATVDTK
-383 RHSQK
+383 QHSQK
-388 EGTVVVLQRTENK
+388 EASVVVLLRTENK
-401 AATSSSDEGAT
+401 AASSSNQGAA

-453 SAPQGSILTVTY
+453 YAPQGSILTVTY

-502 NPLWV
+502 KPLWV

-518 NKLDPNRIENITILK
+518 NKLDPNRIENITVLK
-533 DQASVAT
+533 DQSAVAT
-540 YGQRARN
+540 YGQEARN

-553 TKGYSPA
+553 TKGDTALPA
-560 PAASE
+560 RPENA
-565 QRGMTMTGSFAQDNE
+565 R
-580 QPFLIAETMPSFRG
+580 
-594 GDLNTF
+594 
-600 RAWVQENVKYPA
+600 QEHGKATTQA
-612 EAVKNNIQGRV
+612 EAH
-623 ILSFV
+623 
-628 IEKDGSVSNMQIL
+628 D
-641 QTPDRSLSAEAL
+641 EA
-653 RVIEASPKWT
+653 
-663 PGEQRGQKVRVKYT
+663 
-677 LPVDFRMGA
+677 
-686 TAQAELQDGSIR
+686 IR
-698 ETGEKEDDQPFLI
+698 ETGETEDDQPFLI

-720 QEGDNPGYGDLNTF
+720 QEGGNPGYGDLNTF
-734 RTWVQANVKY
+734 RAWVQKNIKY
-744 PTEAFRNGEQGRV
+744 PAEAFRNGEQGRV

-857 WVQMNVKYPEEALG
+857 WVQMNVKYPAEALG

-953 REGDMEEILVV
+953 RDGDMEEILVV

>member
-118 RRLRRGAE
+118 RHLRRGAE
-126 VTRTGIYRIVRTRQE
+126 VTRTGKYWIVRTRQE

-256 MTTQTKNR
+256 MTTQTKGR

-295 PTTGTGIETAPGQE
+295 PTAGTGIGTAPGLE
-309 TQHAGDEK
+309 TQNAGDEK
-317 KDKTCRVSIDVRN
+317 KDKTRSVSIEVRS
-330 KDKGALPG
+330 KDKGALSG
-338 AIVQVVGTTQG
+338 AIVQVIGTTQG
-349 TVTNADGHA
+349 TVTDTDGHA
-358 EITVPDGSKLL
+358 EIAVPGGSKLMI
-369 VSYPDY
+369 SYPGY
-375 ESATVDTK
+375 EPATVDTK
-383 RHSQK
+383 QHSQK
-388 EGTVVVLQRTENK
+388 EASVVVLLRTENK
-401 AATSSSDEGAT
+401 AASSSNQGAA

-502 NPLWV
+502 KPLWV

-518 NKLDPNRIENITILK
+518 NKLDPNRIENITVLK
-533 DQASVAT
+533 DQSAVAT
-540 YGQRARN
+540 YGQEARN

-553 TKGYSPA
+553 TKGDTALPA
-560 PAASE
+560 RPENA
-565 QRGMTMTGSFAQDNE
+565 R
-580 QPFLIAETMPSFRG
+580 
-594 GDLNTF
+594 
-600 RAWVQENVKYPA
+600 QEHGKATTQA
-612 EAVKNNIQGRV
+612 EAH
-623 ILSFV
+623 
-628 IEKDGSVSNMQIL
+628 D
-641 QTPDRSLSAEAL
+641 EA
-653 RVIEASPKWT
+653 
-663 PGEQRGQKVRVKYT
+663 
-677 LPVDFRMGA
+677 
-686 TAQAELQDGSIR
+686 IR
-698 ETGEKEDDQPFLI
+698 ETGETEDDQPFLI

-720 QEGDNPGYGDLNTF
+720 QEGGNPGYGDLNTF
-734 RTWVQANVKY
+734 RAWVQKNIKY
-744 PTEAFRNGEQGRV
+744 PAEAFRNGEQGRV

-857 WVQMNVKYPEEALG
+857 WVQMNVKYPAEALG

>member
-126 VTRTGIYRIVRTRQE
+126 VTRTGKYRIVRTQQE

-256 MTTQTKNR
+256 MTTQTKSR
-264 HSLLRLAGTL
+264 HSLLRLAGIL

-295 PTTGTGIETAPGQE
+295 PATGTGIETAPGQE
-309 TQHAGDEK
+309 TQNAGDEK
-317 KDKTCRVSIDVRN
+317 KDKTRSVSIEVRS
-330 KDKGALPG
+330 KDKGALSG
-338 AIVQVVGTTQG
+338 AIVQVIGTTQG
-349 TVTNADGHA
+349 TVTDTDGHA
-358 EITVPDGSKLL
+358 EIAVPGGSKLMI
-369 VSYPDY
+369 SYPGY
-375 ESATVDTK
+375 EPATVDTK
-383 RHSQK
+383 QHSQK
-388 EGTVVVLQRTENK
+388 EASVVVLLRTENK
-401 AATSSSDEGAT
+401 AASSSNQGAA

-453 SAPQGSILTVTY
+453 YAPQGSILTVTY

-502 NPLWV
+502 KPLWV

-518 NKLDPNRIENITILK
+518 NKLDPNRIENITVLK
-533 DQASVAT
+533 DQSAVAT
-540 YGQRARN
+540 YGQEARN

-553 TKGYSPA
+553 TKGDTALPA
-560 PAASE
+560 RPENA
-565 QRGMTMTGSFAQDNE
+565 R
-580 QPFLIAETMPSFRG
+580 
-594 GDLNTF
+594 
-600 RAWVQENVKYPA
+600 QEHGKATTQA
-612 EAVKNNIQGRV
+612 EAH
-623 ILSFV
+623 
-628 IEKDGSVSNMQIL
+628 D
-641 QTPDRSLSAEAL
+641 EA
-653 RVIEASPKWT
+653 
-663 PGEQRGQKVRVKYT
+663 
-677 LPVDFRMGA
+677 
-686 TAQAELQDGSIR
+686 IR
-698 ETGEKEDDQPFLI
+698 ETGETEDDQPFLI

-720 QEGDNPGYGDLNTF
+720 QEGGNPGYGALNTF
-734 RTWVQANVKY
+734 RAWVQKNIKY
-744 PTEAFRNGEQGRV
+744 PAEAFRNGEQGRV

-857 WVQMNVKYPEEALG
+857 WVQMNVKYPAEALG

>member
-54 IPVWPGQVI
+54 IPVWPGQGI

-126 VTRTGIYRIVRTRQE
+126 VTRTGKYRIVRTQQE

-256 MTTQTKNR
+256 MTTQTKSR
-264 HSLLRLAGTL
+264 HSLLRLAGIL

-295 PTTGTGIETAPGQE
+295 PATGTGIETAPGQE
-309 TQHAGDEK
+309 TQNAGDEK
-317 KDKTCRVSIDVRN
+317 KDKTRSVSIEVRS
-330 KDKGALPG
+330 KDKGALSG
-338 AIVQVVGTTQG
+338 AIVQVIGTTQG
-349 TVTNADGHA
+349 TVTDTDGHA
-358 EITVPDGSKLL
+358 EIAVPGGSKLMI
-369 VSYPDY
+369 SYPGY
-375 ESATVDTK
+375 EPATVDTK
-383 RHSQK
+383 QHSQK
-388 EGTVVVLQRTENK
+388 EASVVVLLRTENK
-401 AATSSSDEGAT
+401 AASSSNQGAA

-453 SAPQGSILTVTY
+453 YAPQGSILTVTY

-502 NPLWV
+502 KPLWV

-518 NKLDPNRIENITILK
+518 NKLDPNRIENITVLK
-533 DQASVAT
+533 DQSAVAT
-540 YGQRARN
+540 YGQEARN

-553 TKGYSPA
+553 TKGDTALPA
-560 PAASE
+560 RPENA
-565 QRGMTMTGSFAQDNE
+565 R
-580 QPFLIAETMPSFRG
+580 
-594 GDLNTF
+594 
-600 RAWVQENVKYPA
+600 QEHGKATTQA
-612 EAVKNNIQGRV
+612 EAH
-623 ILSFV
+623 
-628 IEKDGSVSNMQIL
+628 D
-641 QTPDRSLSAEAL
+641 EA
-653 RVIEASPKWT
+653 
-663 PGEQRGQKVRVKYT
+663 
-677 LPVDFRMGA
+677 
-686 TAQAELQDGSIR
+686 IR
-698 ETGEKEDDQPFLI
+698 ETGETEDAQPFLI

-720 QEGDNPGYGDLNTF
+720 QEGGNPGYGDLNTF
-734 RTWVQANVKY
+734 RAWVQKNIKY
-744 PTEAFRNGEQGRV
+744 PAEAFRNGEQGRV

-857 WVQMNVKYPEEALG
+857 WVQMNVKYPAEALG

>member
-126 VTRTGIYRIVRTRQE
+126 VTRTGKYRIVRTQQE

-256 MTTQTKNR
+256 MTTQTKSR
-264 HSLLRLAGTL
+264 HSLLRLAGIL

-295 PTTGTGIETAPGQE
+295 PATGTGIETAPGQE
-309 TQHAGDEK
+309 TQNAGDEK
-317 KDKTCRVSIDVRN
+317 KDKTRSVSIEVRS
-330 KDKGALPG
+330 KDKGALSG
-338 AIVQVVGTTQG
+338 AIVQVIGTTQG
-349 TVTNADGHA
+349 TVTDTDGHA
-358 EITVPDGSKLL
+358 EIAVPGGSKLMI
-369 VSYPDY
+369 SYPGY
-375 ESATVDTK
+375 EPATVDTK
-383 RHSQK
+383 LHSQK
-388 EGTVVVLQRTENK
+388 EASVVVLLRTENK
-401 AATSSSDEGAT
+401 AASSSNQGAA

-453 SAPQGSILTVTY
+453 YAPQGSILTVTY

-502 NPLWV
+502 KPLWV

-518 NKLDPNRIENITILK
+518 NKLDPNRIENITVLK
-533 DQASVAT
+533 DQSAVAT
-540 YGQRARN
+540 YGQEARN

-553 TKGYSPA
+553 TKGDTALPA
-560 PAASE
+560 RPENA
-565 QRGMTMTGSFAQDNE
+565 R
-580 QPFLIAETMPSFRG
+580 
-594 GDLNTF
+594 
-600 RAWVQENVKYPA
+600 QEHGKATTQA
-612 EAVKNNIQGRV
+612 EAH
-623 ILSFV
+623 
-628 IEKDGSVSNMQIL
+628 D
-641 QTPDRSLSAEAL
+641 EA
-653 RVIEASPKWT
+653 
-663 PGEQRGQKVRVKYT
+663 
-677 LPVDFRMGA
+677 
-686 TAQAELQDGSIR
+686 IR
-698 ETGEKEDDQPFLI
+698 ETGETEDDQPFLI

-720 QEGDNPGYGDLNTF
+720 QEGGNPGYGDLNTF
-734 RTWVQANVKY
+734 RAWVQKNIKY
-744 PTEAFRNGEQGRV
+744 PAEAFRNGEQGRV

-857 WVQMNVKYPEEALG
+857 WVQMNVKYPAEALG

-886 DGSVGNAEIF
+886 DGSVDNAEIF

>member
-126 VTRTGIYRIVRTRQE
+126 VTRTGKYRIVRTQQE

-256 MTTQTKNR
+256 MTTQTKSR
-264 HSLLRLAGTL
+264 HSLLRLAGIL

-295 PTTGTGIETAPGQE
+295 PATGTGIETAPGQE
-309 TQHAGDEK
+309 TQNAGDEK
-317 KDKTCRVSIDVRN
+317 KDKTRSVSIEVRS
-330 KDKGALPG
+330 KDKGALSG
-338 AIVQVVGTTQG
+338 AIVQVIGTTQG
-349 TVTNADGHA
+349 TVTDTDGHA
-358 EITVPDGSKLL
+358 EIAVPGGSKLMI
-369 VSYPDY
+369 SYPGY
-375 ESATVDTK
+375 EPATVDTK
-383 RHSQK
+383 QHSQK
-388 EGTVVVLQRTENK
+388 EASVVVLLRTENK
-401 AATSSSDEGAT
+401 AASSSNQGAA

-453 SAPQGSILTVTY
+453 YAPQGSILTVTY

-489 ETPGTPVLSAEIG
+489 ETPGTPVLSAEIVK
-502 NPLWV
+502 PLWV

-518 NKLDPNRIENITILK
+518 NKLDPNRIENITVLK
-533 DQASVAT
+533 DQSAVAT
-540 YGQRARN
+540 YGQEARN

-553 TKGYSPA
+553 TKGDTALPA
-560 PAASE
+560 RPENA
-565 QRGMTMTGSFAQDNE
+565 R
-580 QPFLIAETMPSFRG
+580 
-594 GDLNTF
+594 
-600 RAWVQENVKYPA
+600 QEHGKATTQA
-612 EAVKNNIQGRV
+612 EAH
-623 ILSFV
+623 
-628 IEKDGSVSNMQIL
+628 D
-641 QTPDRSLSAEAL
+641 EA
-653 RVIEASPKWT
+653 
-663 PGEQRGQKVRVKYT
+663 
-677 LPVDFRMGA
+677 
-686 TAQAELQDGSIR
+686 IR
-698 ETGEKEDDQPFLI
+698 ETGETEDDQPFLI

-720 QEGDNPGYGDLNTF
+720 QEGGNPGYGDLNTF
-734 RTWVQANVKY
+734 RAWVQKNIKY
-744 PTEAFRNGEQGRV
+744 PAEAFRNGEQGRV

-857 WVQMNVKYPEEALG
+857 WVQMNVKYPAEALG

>member
-126 VTRTGIYRIVRTRQE
+126 VTRTGKYRIVRTQQE

-256 MTTQTKNR
+256 MTTQTKSR
-264 HSLLRLAGTL
+264 HSLLRLAGIL

-295 PTTGTGIETAPGQE
+295 PATGTGIETAPGQE
-309 TQHAGDEK
+309 TQNAGDEK
-317 KDKTCRVSIDVRN
+317 KDKTRSVSIEVRS
-330 KDKGALPG
+330 KDKGALSG
-338 AIVQVVGTTQG
+338 AIVQVIGTTQG
-349 TVTNADGHA
+349 TVTDTDGHA
-358 EITVPDGSKLL
+358 EIAVPGGSKLMI
-369 VSYPDY
+369 SYPGY
-375 ESATVDTK
+375 EPATVDTK
-383 RHSQK
+383 QHSQK
-388 EGTVVVLQRTENK
+388 EASVVVLLRTENK
-401 AATSSSDEGAT
+401 AASSSNQGAA

-453 SAPQGSILTVTY
+453 YAPQGSILTVTY

-502 NPLWV
+502 KPLWV

-518 NKLDPNRIENITILK
+518 NKLDPNRIENITVLK
-533 DQASVAT
+533 DQSAVAT
-540 YGQRARN
+540 YGQEARN

-553 TKGYSPA
+553 TKGDTALPA
-560 PAASE
+560 RPENA
-565 QRGMTMTGSFAQDNE
+565 R
-580 QPFLIAETMPSFRG
+580 
-594 GDLNTF
+594 
-600 RAWVQENVKYPA
+600 QEHGKATTQA
-612 EAVKNNIQGRV
+612 EAH
-623 ILSFV
+623 
-628 IEKDGSVSNMQIL
+628 D
-641 QTPDRSLSAEAL
+641 EA
-653 RVIEASPKWT
+653 
-663 PGEQRGQKVRVKYT
+663 
-677 LPVDFRMGA
+677 
-686 TAQAELQDGSIR
+686 IR
-698 ETGEKEDDQPFLI
+698 ETGETEDYQPFLI

-720 QEGDNPGYGDLNTF
+720 QEGGNPGYGDLNTF
-734 RTWVQANVKY
+734 RAWVQKNIKY
-744 PTEAFRNGEQGRV
+744 PAEAFRNGEQGRV

-857 WVQMNVKYPEEALG
+857 WVQMNVKYPAEALG

>member
-126 VTRTGIYRIVRTRQE
+126 VTRTGKYRIVRTQQE

-256 MTTQTKNR
+256 MTTQTKSR
-264 HSLLRLAGTL
+264 HSLLRLAGIL

-295 PTTGTGIETAPGQE
+295 PATGTGIETAPGQE
-309 TQHAGDEK
+309 TQNAGDEK
-317 KDKTCRVSIDVRN
+317 KDKTRSVSIEVRS
-330 KDKGALPG
+330 KDKGALSG
-338 AIVQVVGTTQG
+338 AIVQVIGTTQG
-349 TVTNADGHA
+349 TVTDTDGHA
-358 EITVPDGSKLL
+358 EIAVPGGSKLMI
-369 VSYPDY
+369 SYPGY
-375 ESATVDTK
+375 EPATVDTK
-383 RHSQK
+383 QHSQK
-388 EGTVVVLQRTENK
+388 EASVVVLLRTENK
-401 AATSSSDEGAT
+401 AASSSNQGAA

-453 SAPQGSILTVTY
+453 YAPQGSILTVTY

-502 NPLWV
+502 KPLWV

-518 NKLDPNRIENITILK
+518 NKLDPNRIENITVLK
-533 DQASVAT
+533 DQSAVAT
-540 YGQRARN
+540 YGQEARN

-553 TKGYSPA
+553 TKGDTALPA
-560 PAASE
+560 RPENA
-565 QRGMTMTGSFAQDNE
+565 R
-580 QPFLIAETMPSFRG
+580 
-594 GDLNTF
+594 
-600 RAWVQENVKYPA
+600 QEHGKATTQA
-612 EAVKNNIQGRV
+612 EAH
-623 ILSFV
+623 
-628 IEKDGSVSNMQIL
+628 D
-641 QTPDRSLSAEAL
+641 EA
-653 RVIEASPKWT
+653 
-663 PGEQRGQKVRVKYT
+663 
-677 LPVDFRMGA
+677 
-686 TAQAELQDGSIR
+686 IR
-698 ETGEKEDDQPFLI
+698 ETGETEDDQPFLI

-720 QEGDNPGYGDLNTF
+720 QEGGNPGYGDLNTF
-734 RTWVQANVKY
+734 RAWVQKNIKY
-744 PTEAFRNGEQGRV
+744 PAEAFRNGEQGRV

-857 WVQMNVKYPEEALG
+857 RVQMNVKYPAEALG

>member
-126 VTRTGIYRIVRTRQE
+126 VTRTGKYRIVRTQQE

-256 MTTQTKNR
+256 MTTQTKSR
-264 HSLLRLAGTL
+264 HSLLRLAGIL

-295 PTTGTGIETAPGQE
+295 PATGTGIETAPGQE
-309 TQHAGDEK
+309 TQNAGDEK
-317 KDKTCRVSIDVRN
+317 KDKTRSVSIEVRS
-330 KDKGALPG
+330 KDKGALSG
-338 AIVQVVGTTQG
+338 AIVQVIGTTQG
-349 TVTNADGHA
+349 TVTDTDGHA
-358 EITVPDGSKLL
+358 EIAVPGGSKLMI
-369 VSYPDY
+369 SYPGY
-375 ESATVDTK
+375 EPATVDTK
-383 RHSQK
+383 QHSQK
-388 EGTVVVLQRTENK
+388 EASVVVLLRTENK
-401 AATSSSDEGAT
+401 AASSSNQGAA

-453 SAPQGSILTVTY
+453 YAPQGSILTVTY

-502 NPLWV
+502 KPLWV

-518 NKLDPNRIENITILK
+518 NKLDPNRIENITVLK
-533 DQASVAT
+533 DQSAVAT
-540 YGQRARN
+540 YGQEARN

-553 TKGYSPA
+553 TKGDTALPA
-560 PAASE
+560 RPENA
-565 QRGMTMTGSFAQDNE
+565 R
-580 QPFLIAETMPSFRG
+580 
-594 GDLNTF
+594 
-600 RAWVQENVKYPA
+600 QEHGKATTQA
-612 EAVKNNIQGRV
+612 EAH
-623 ILSFV
+623 
-628 IEKDGSVSNMQIL
+628 D
-641 QTPDRSLSAEAL
+641 EA
-653 RVIEASPKWT
+653 
-663 PGEQRGQKVRVKYT
+663 
-677 LPVDFRMGA
+677 
-686 TAQAELQDGSIR
+686 IR
-698 ETGEKEDDQPFLI
+698 ETGETEDDQPFLI

-720 QEGDNPGYGDLNTF
+720 QEGGNPGYGDLNTF
-734 RTWVQANVKY
+734 RAWVQKNIKY
-744 PTEAFRNGEQGRV
+744 PAEAFRNGEQGRV

-767 SVSNIQI
+767 SVSNIQK

-857 WVQMNVKYPEEALG
+857 WVQMNVKYPAEALG

-886 DGSVGNAEIF
+886 DGSVGNAAIF

>member
-1 MKTLAIYALEVL
+1 
-13 ACSGVLLAAYTILL
+13 
-27 DRRVKF
+27 
-33 RWCRLYLLASTAA
+33 
-46 AALIPLLR
+46 
-54 IPVWPGQVI
+54 
-63 VATPTVTAPD
+63 
-73 LADWTAEVLPD
+73 
-84 AEAHAI
+84 
-90 TPGHLC
+90 
-96 LGLYL
+96 
-101 AGATLILGIMLW
+101 
-113 QIFRI
+113 
-118 RRLRRGAE
+118 
-126 VTRTGIYRIVRTRQE
+126 
-141 IASFSFFRTI
+141 
-151 YIWAATPAAEMG
+151 
-163 AILAHES
+163 
-170 SHIAH
+170 
-175 RHSLERIVMETMKAA
+175 
-190 LWWNPFVWIA
+190 
-200 ARRLTEAEEFEA
+200 
-212 DSDVLTSGYDRA
+212 
-224 EYMQTIF
+224 
-231 KQLFGYSP
+231 
-239 EIANGLRNSL
+239 
-249 TKKRFKM
+249 M
-256 MTTQTKNR
+256 MTTQTKSR
-264 HSLLRLAGTL
+264 HSLLRLAGIL

-295 PTTGTGIETAPGQE
+295 PATGTGIETAPGQE
-309 TQHAGDEK
+309 TQNAGDEK
-317 KDKTCRVSIDVRN
+317 KDKTRSVSIEVRS
-330 KDKGALPG
+330 KDKGALSG
-338 AIVQVVGTTQG
+338 AIVQVIGTTQG
-349 TVTNADGHA
+349 TVTDTDGHA
-358 EITVPDGSKLL
+358 EIAVPGGSKLMI
-369 VSYPDY
+369 SYPGY
-375 ESATVDTK
+375 EPATVDTK
-383 RHSQK
+383 QHSQK
-388 EGTVVVLQRTENK
+388 EASVVVLLRTENK
-401 AATSSSDEGAT
+401 AASSSNQGAA

-453 SAPQGSILTVTY
+453 YAPQGSILTVTY

-502 NPLWV
+502 KPLWV

-518 NKLDPNRIENITILK
+518 NKLDPNRIENITVLK
-533 DQASVAT
+533 DQSAVAT
-540 YGQRARN
+540 YGQEARN

-553 TKGYSPA
+553 TKGDTALPA
-560 PAASE
+560 RPENA
-565 QRGMTMTGSFAQDNE
+565 R
-580 QPFLIAETMPSFRG
+580 
-594 GDLNTF
+594 
-600 RAWVQENVKYPA
+600 QEHGKATTQA
-612 EAVKNNIQGRV
+612 EAH
-623 ILSFV
+623 
-628 IEKDGSVSNMQIL
+628 D
-641 QTPDRSLSAEAL
+641 EA
-653 RVIEASPKWT
+653 
-663 PGEQRGQKVRVKYT
+663 
-677 LPVDFRMGA
+677 
-686 TAQAELQDGSIR
+686 IR
-698 ETGEKEDDQPFLI
+698 ETGETEDDQPFLI

-720 QEGDNPGYGDLNTF
+720 QEGGNPGYGDLNTF
-734 RTWVQANVKY
+734 RAWVQKNIKY
-744 PTEAFRNGEQGRV
+744 PAEAFRNGEQGRV

-857 WVQMNVKYPEEALG
+857 WVQMNVKYPAEALG